1 MPVTNTR
8 RALVEAARGDRPLDL
23 VIRGGQLVNVFTD
36 EIQPADVGIFGD
48 RIAVV
53 DVGRAYRLEA
63 PAVIQA
69 AGPTLLP
76 RPIHTPH
83 PHQSTMGTPPG
94 HPRAGLPVAATHRRL
109 RP

>member
-1 MPVTNTR
+1 MPVTNPR

-63 PAVIQA
+63 PAGIRA
-69 AGPTLLP
+69 HGPPPLP
-76 RPIHTPH
+76 RPIDTPTHTA
-83 PHQSTMGTPPG
+83 STTG
-94 HPRAGLPVAATHRRL
+94 HPPTTPRPGPPAGPPT
-109 RP
+109 